1 MINVGKN
8 MKPQVL
14 LVCFAFALVGKGRC
28 DQEFYATASVGR
40 VFGRYD
46 TAIAQKPFA
55 RYEKS
60 RDSFSPSFSVGDWF
74 SPAVGVELGYTG
86 DGSYRYDYE
95 YGLSPFAKPGGV
107 NTAVTQ
113 RLLIREKL
121 YDVALRASIRL
132 PLGPKCKIEFYPGIA
147 RQELYS
153 SYSARHFREAA
164 VAVPIS
170 SPSSSGDLP
179 QISISDMPLFSQT
192 TGRWAWEG
200 GARVSWSLSRALAI
214 VGGYRYTQAPQKNI
228 SLLSLGLS
236 AKY

>member
-8 MKPQVL
+8 MKPRVML
-14 LVCFAFALVGKGRC
+14 ICFAFALVGKGRC

-40 VFGRYD
+40 VLGRYD
-46 TAIAQKPFA
+46 TAITNTPFA
-55 RYEKS
+55 SYEKS
-60 RDSFSPSFSVGDWF
+60 RDSLSPSLAAGCWF
-74 SPAVGVELGYTG
+74 SRRSGVELGYTG
-86 DGSYRYDYE
+86 DGSYCYDYE
-95 YGLSPFAKPGGV
+95 YGLSPFARPGGV

-121 YDVALRASIRL
+121 YDVALRAPIRL
-132 PLGPKCKIEFYPGIA
+132 PLGPRCKIEFYPGIA

-153 SYSARHFREAA
+153 SYAARQVLGVA

-170 SPSSSGDLP
+170 SPTSSPGPL
-179 QISISDMPLFSQT
+179 QISDRPLFSQT
-192 TGRWAWEG
+192 TGRWAWEA

-214 VGGYRYTQAPQKNI
+214 VGGYRYSPAPQKNI

>member
-1 MINVGKN
+1 MLI
-8 MKPQVL
+8 
-14 LVCFAFALVGKGRC
+14 CFAFALVGQGRC

-40 VFGRYD
+40 VLGRYD
-46 TAIAQKPFA
+46 TASTNTPFA

-60 RDSFSPSFSVGDWF
+60 RDSLSPSFAVGDWF
-74 SPAVGVELGYTG
+74 SSVVGVELGYTG

-95 YGLSPFAKPGGV
+95 YGLSPFARPGGV

-121 YDVALRASIRL
+121 YDVALRAPIRI
-132 PLGPKCKIEFYPGIA
+132 PLGSKCTIEFCPGIA
-147 RQELYS
+147 RQELSS
-153 SYSARHFREAA
+153 SYSERHFRETA

-170 SPSSSGDLP
+170 SPASSGDLP

-192 TGRWAWEG
+192 TGRWAMEG
-200 GARVSWSLSRALAI
+200 GARVSWSLNRALVI
-214 VGGYRYTQAPQKNI
+214 VGGYKYTQAPQKNV
-228 SLLSLGLS
+228 SLLCLGLS